1 MVDVTD
7 TVRKAK
13 KSESQDDDRRWHL
26 SGAMQQQAKIVGQS
40 ENKVGKSGPNHE
52 TLAGCV
58 DVQAVW
64 TCRLWD
70 VQAVGRAGCCRNDC
84 ANADAAYWLNGE
96 TRSDVS
102 HCLLNQQN
110 SEKALCDCL
119 PEPYDNLSR

>member
-1 MVDVTD
+1 MGGGRLLVDVTD

-58 DVQAVW
+58 DVQFVVATIVR
-64 TCRLWD
+64 TLT
-70 VQAVGRAGCCRNDC
+70 QLTG
-84 ANADAAYWLNGE
+84 
-96 TRSDVS
+96 
-102 HCLLNQQN
+102 
-110 SEKALCDCL
+110 
-119 PEPYDNLSR
+119 

>member
-26 SGAMQQQAKIVGQS
+26 SGAMLQQAKIVGQS

-64 TCRLWD
+64 TCWLC
-70 VQAVGRAGCCRNDC
+70 GRAGCV
-84 ANADAAYWLNGE
+84 
-96 TRSDVS
+96 DV
-102 HCLLNQQN
+102 LAVVATIVRTLTQ
-110 SEKALCDCL
+110 LTG
-119 PEPYDNLSR
+119 